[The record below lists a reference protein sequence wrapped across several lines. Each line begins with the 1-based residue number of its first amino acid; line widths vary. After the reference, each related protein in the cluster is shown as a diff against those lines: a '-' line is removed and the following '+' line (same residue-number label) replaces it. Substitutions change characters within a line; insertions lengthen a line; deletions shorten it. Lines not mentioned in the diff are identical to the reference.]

1 MADTIFSKEW
11 FVSKSNEE
19 KFINIGNEA
28 KKQRDDFLQ
37 KLSRLGN
44 KTDEITA
51 KGLEAGS
58 EIVYDKIKSNLE
70 TVLGKDTKVESKSTG
85 ELIDSLGV
93 SNVRQDKN
101 GNSNVKIGFKEP
113 RKDGKSN
120 AMIANIIE
128 YGKHNQPTKPFLK
141 PAKQATKKS
150 CVDAMVKKL
159 EEEIKDEFGIDG

>member
-1 MADTIFSKEW
+1 MAKATVKMP
-11 FVSKSNEE
+11 
-19 KFINIGNEA
+19 
-28 KKQRDDFLQ
+28 DDFLE

-51 KGLEAGS
+51 KVLEAGS

-70 TVLGKDTKVESKSTG
+70 TVVGKDTKVESKSTG

-128 YGKHNQPTKPFLK
+128 YGKHNQPAKPFLK

-159 EEEIKDEFGIDG
+159 EEEINKV